1 MKKFLIIQTA
11 FIGDVIL
18 ATSLIEAV
26 RKHFPGARIDFL
38 LRKGNENLL
47 VHHPHLEKVYVLEK
61 NSRKYAHVF
70 QMIRMLRKT
79 RYDYLLNL
87 QRYFTTGIITL
98 FARSHWKAG
107 FDKNPFSWAYHYKV
121 RHTIGDGKHE
131 IERNMELL
139 APLTEMQ
146 FVRPRLYPAEKQYDH
161 VHSYQ
166 NRVYVCIAP
175 ASVWYTKQF
184 PKEKWIS
191 LITDLNPAYAV
202 YLIGS
207 AADYDLC
214 QEIATSSGRKEVQNL
229 CGRFSLLETAA
240 LMQKA
245 KMNYVNDSAP
255 LHLASAMNAPVT
267 AVFCSTI
274 PEFGFYPVSDDATV
288 VETDVDLYCRPC
300 GLHGFNACP
309 EGHFKCART
318 IDVRK
323 LLLL

>member
-11 FIGDVIL
+11 FIGDVVL
-18 ATSLIEAV
+18 ATSLIEAI

-47 VHHPHLEKVYVLEK
+47 LHHPHLENVYVLEK
-61 NSRKYAHVF
+61 KSRKYAHVF
-70 QMIRMLRKT
+70 QMIRMVRKT
-79 RYDYLLNL
+79 RYDYFFNL
-87 QRYFTTGIITL
+87 QRFFTTGLIAF
-98 FARSHWKAG
+98 FARSRWKAG
-107 FDKNPFSWAYHYKV
+107 FDKNPLSWAYHYKV
-121 RHTIGDGKHE
+121 RHTIGNGKHE

-146 FVRPRLYPAEKQYDH
+146 FVRPRLYPTEKQYDH
-161 VHSYQ
+161 VRPYQ
-166 NRVYVCIAP
+166 DKVYVCIAP

-191 LITDLNPAYAV
+191 LVADLNPAYAV

-214 QEIATSSGRKEVQNL
+214 QEIALRSGRKAVQNL
-229 CGRFSLLETAA
+229 SGLFSLLETAA

-288 VETDVDLYCRPC
+288 VETDMDLHCRPC

-323 LLLL
+323 LLI